1 MTEKTPDSGGSE
13 ASPAE
18 SGDTLAMQVC
28 PSCGMR
34 MAHGTIKCPNDG
46 TEIVAKFKAGDRLS
60 EKYEFLE
67 PVGAGGMGIIYKAKH
82 LALNRIVAIKLLHP
96 YLLNAETILRF
107 QREARTASKLRHAN
121 LIEVQDVGST
131 DDGQPFMVMDFVS
144 GKSLSEAVKENGRLS
159 VEETVN
165 IFLQLCSGLA
175 YAHKQNILHR
185 DLKPSNVM
193 LVKDEYGHVTARI
206 LDFGIAKILEDED
219 KQGMTL
225 TKTGD
230 VFGSPL
236 YMSPEQG
243 AGGKLDQRSDCYSLG
258 CMLFE
263 CLTGTTPF
271 IGKSIIETLMLHAQ
285 QKAPSL
291 KEATLGL
298 EFPEA
303 LEKIVEKLL
312 RKNPAERYQSVL
324 EVKEDLQELHNELT
338 EIDAEETVVSKRE
351 LRQLAGGDGTA
362 VNNGKKRADAA
373 GKDIAIVLLSIAV
386 VVLLAKDA
394 WLSYKATE
402 GVKIAENKKYM
413 VDVPKVD
420 QNTDLER
427 KVALKINAKDF
438 ELCSEEISDVQ
449 LKPLARLT
457 NVEVLKLDGNIICG
471 TGMDVA
477 RSMKHLRKLSLSENP
492 LTEKGIETI
501 AQLDQLENLEVKETH
516 LSDDSVAK
524 LSKMQFLKK
533 LELDDCQIS
542 CNGIQYLSGM
552 RNLDSL
558 ALSGLAYLDDSCFGR
573 LKDMPKLV
581 TVDVSK
587 TNVSGEV
594 FENPNFL
601 PALREI
607 AFKENGMS
615 ERSFKAISN
624 LKELRT
630 LDIRDSKFALES
642 LMPLKK
648 MRHLEEVKVSER
660 LDLVKLKKMLPKGCK
675 IQAE

>member
-1 MTEKTPDSGGSE
+1 
-13 ASPAE
+13 
-18 SGDTLAMQVC
+18 
-28 PSCGMR
+28 

-46 TEIVAKFKAGDRLS
+46 TEIVSKFKAGDRLS

-67 PVGAGGMGIIYKAKH
+67 PVGSGGMGIIYKAKH

-107 QREARTASKLRHAN
+107 QREARTASKLRHPN

-144 GKSLSEAVKENGRLS
+144 GQSLSDAIKKNGRIS
-159 VEETVN
+159 VLETVD
-165 IFLQLCSGLA
+165 IFLQLCSGLD

-193 LVKDEYGHVTARI
+193 LVKDEHGHVTARI
-206 LDFGIAKILEDED
+206 LDFGIAKILEDGD

-285 QKAPSL
+285 QKAPTL
-291 KEATLGL
+291 KEATLGV

-312 RKNPAERYQSVL
+312 RKNQTERYQSVL
-324 EVKEDLQELHNELT
+324 EVREDLQELQNELT
-338 EIDAEETVVSKRE
+338 KDNAAEEVLSKRE
-351 LRQLAGGDGTA
+351 LRQLAAGDGTA
-362 VNNGKKRADAA
+362 SDTKRTGVSGIH
-373 GKDIAIVLLSIAV
+373 GKDIAIVMLSIAV
-386 VVLLAKDA
+386 IVLLAKDA
-394 WLSYKATE
+394 WLSYKSTE
-402 GVKIAENKKYM
+402 GVKIVETEKFK
-413 VDVPKVD
+413 VDVPAAN
-420 QNTDLER
+420 QNSDLQR
-427 KVALKINAKDF
+427 KVALNAKAKEF
-438 ELCSEEISDVQ
+438 HLCNEEISDVQ
-449 LKPLARLT
+449 LGPLAGLT
-457 NVEVLKLDGNIICG
+457 NVEVLDLDGNIISG

-477 RSMKHLRKLSLSENP
+477 QSMKQLKKLSLSVNP
-492 LTEKGIETI
+492 LTDKGVETI
-501 AQLDQLENLEVKETH
+501 SKLDQIENLEIKETK
-516 LSDDSVAK
+516 LSADAVAK
-524 LSKMQFLKK
+524 LGNMQHLKK
-533 LELDDCQIS
+533 LEMDDCHIS
-542 CNGIQYLSGM
+542 PSSIQYLSGM
-552 RNLDSL
+552 SSLDTL
-558 ALSGLAYLDDSCFGR
+558 AVSGVGDLDDRSFAR
-573 LKDMPKLV
+573 LRDMPKLV

-587 TNVSGEV
+587 TRVSGEA
-594 FENPNFL
+594 FENPLLL
-601 PALREI
+601 PGLREI
-607 AFKENGMS
+607 AFKRNGMND
-615 ERSFKAISN
+615 RSFKAISK

-630 LDIRDSKFALES
+630 LDIRDSKFELDW
-642 LMPLKK
+642 LTPLKK
-648 MRHLEEVKVSER
+648 MPHLEEIKVSEG
-660 LDLVKLKKMLPKGCK
+660 LDLVKLRKMLPRGCK

>member
-1 MTEKTPDSGGSE
+1 MTEKSTHSGGSD
-13 ASPAE
+13 ASSGV
-18 SGDTLAMQVC
+18 SGDTLSMQVC

-34 MAHGTIKCPNDG
+34 MAYGTIKCPNDG

-67 PVGAGGMGIIYKAKH
+67 PVGAGGMGIIYKARH

-121 LIEVQDVGST
+121 LIEVQDIGST

-144 GKSLSEAVKENGRLS
+144 GKSLSEAVKESGRIP
-159 VEETVN
+159 VEQTVS

-175 YAHKQNILHR
+175 YAHKQSILHR

-193 LVKDEYGHVTARI
+193 LVKDEHGHITARI

-219 KQGMTL
+219 KQAMTL

-285 QKAPSL
+285 QKVPTL

-312 RKNPAERYQSVL
+312 RKNPAERYQSVI
-324 EVKEDLQELHNELT
+324 EVEEDLQQLQSDLT
-338 EIDAEETVVSKRE
+338 KDDSEAVVSKRD
-351 LRQLAGGDGTA
+351 LRQLAGGDSTAIGT
-362 VNNGKKRADAA
+362 GKKKADAA

-402 GVKIAENKKYM
+402 GVKIAENKKYK

-427 KVALKINAKDF
+427 KIANNLNAKEF

-449 LKPLARLT
+449 LKPLARLRR
-457 NVEVLKLDGNIICG
+457 VEKLKLDGNIISG

-477 RSMKHLRKLSLSENP
+477 KSMPHLKKLSLSENP
-492 LTEKGIETI
+492 LTERGIETI
-501 AQLDQLENLEVKETH
+501 AQLDQLENLEIKEVH
-516 LSDDSVAK
+516 LSDDSVAT
-524 LSKMQFLKK
+524 LSRMQFLKK
-533 LELDDCQIS
+533 LELDDSQIS

-552 RNLDSL
+552 RNLDTL
-558 ALSGLAYLDDSCFGR
+558 ALSGQHELNDRCFGR

-594 FENPNFL
+594 FENPSFL
-601 PALREI
+601 PRLREI

-615 ERSFKAISN
+615 KRSFKAISN

-630 LDIRDSKFALES
+630 LDIRDSKFDLES

-648 MRHLEEVKVSER
+648 MPHLEEVKVSER